1 MGNGLIRNGLIGNG
15 LMGNGLI
22 GSGLNGNGFLGNG
35 ARLDGKVALVTGGS
49 RGIGMAIAL
58 RLAEEGAD
66 VAINY
71 QHTKEQALEVSR
83 LIDQMGTI
91 SELEKISLMIDQMDT
106 KEHAKEV
113 SRLIEAIGR
122 HSCICQANVSDM
134 EQVNSMRD
142 NVLDHFGKIDILVNN
157 AGITRDKSFAKM
169 TPEMWNEVLSVNLN
183 GTFNCTKAVIEGMLE
198 RKYGRIVNISSVIGR
213 MGNFGQANYAASKA
227 GMIGFTQ
234 TLAKEFA
241 GKGITVNAIAPG
253 FIETDMVK
261 SIPNEALGKI
271 LAKIPLGRLGKPE
284 EVAGAVA
291 YLVSPEGDYITGQVI
306 DINGGLYI

>member
-1 MGNGLIRNGLIGNG
+1 MNRNGND
-15 LMGNGLI
+15 
-22 GSGLNGNGFLGNG
+22 

-71 QHTKEQALEVSR
+71 QRTKEQAEEVSR
-83 LIDQMGTI
+83 LIDQVGKRN
-91 SELEKISLMIDQMDT
+91 ELEKLAMLIDHMDT

-113 SRLIEAIGR
+113 SKLIESMGR
-122 HSCICQANVSDM
+122 HSCICQANVSDI
-134 EQVNSMRD
+134 EQVYRMRD
-142 NVLDHFGKIDILVNN
+142 EVVKHFGKIDILINN

-169 TPEMWNEVLSVNLN
+169 TPQMWSEVLSVNLD
-183 GTFNCTKAVIEGMLE
+183 GTFNCTKAAIEGMVE
-198 RKYGRIVNISSVIGR
+198 QKYGRIVNISSVIGR

-241 GKGITVNAIAPG
+241 GKGITVNAVAPG
-253 FIETDMVK
+253 FIETDMVRAI
-261 SIPNEALGKI
+261 SGDAMEKI

-291 YLVSPEGDYITGQVI
+291 YLVSEGDYITGQVI